1 MSENKKTRKL
11 LEDALLNNLVN
22 SKTSLLEND
31 ELIATLAE
39 TKAKSIIIEKS
50 IKEGSETRIV
60 LEEARQ
66 AYKDVAVRGSILFF
80 CMQKLSAIQ
89 EMYEYS
95 LYSYLDVFRLS
106 IKEARPD

>member
-11 LEDALLNNLVN
+11 LEDTLLNNLVN

-50 IKEGSETRIV
+50 IKEGTETRVV
-60 LEEARQ
+60 LEEAR
-66 AYKDVAVRGSILFF
+66 
-80 CMQKLSAIQ
+80 
-89 EMYEYS
+89 
-95 LYSYLDVFRLS
+95 
-106 IKEARPD
+106 